1 MENES
6 LKCVMV
12 IDETLPRGII
22 ANTAAV
28 MGITLGK
35 YIPSVVGQ
43 TVTDKGR
50 CEHLGIIEFPVP
62 ILTGNKELIKSL
74 RQKLYGEDYSDILTV
89 DFSDLAQ
96 GCKTY
101 TEYIGKMAN
110 TFETDLTYFGVAI
123 CGNKKK
129 INKLTG
135 NLPLLK

>member
-1 MENES
+1 METEN

-12 IDETLPRGII
+12 IDETLPHGII
-22 ANTAAV
+22 ANTAAI

-35 YIPSVVGQ
+35 HIPSVVGQ
-43 TVTDKGR
+43 TVTDKDGI
-50 CEHLGIIEFPVP
+50 EHLGIIEFPVP
-62 ILTGNKELIKSL
+62 ILTGSKEYIKSL
-74 RQKLYGEDYSDILTV
+74 RQKLYGADFNDIITV

-101 TEYIGKMAN
+101 AEYIGKMAD
-110 TFETDLTYFGVAI
+110 TLESDLTYFGVAI
-123 CGNKKK
+123 CGIKKK

>member
-1 MENES
+1 METEN

-12 IDETLPRGII
+12 IDETLPHGII
-22 ANTAAV
+22 ANTAAI

-35 YIPSVVGQ
+35 HIPSVVGQ
-43 TVTDKGR
+43 TVTDKDGI
-50 CEHLGIIEFPVP
+50 EHLGIIEFPVP
-62 ILTGNKELIKSL
+62 ILTGSKEYIKSL
-74 RQKLYGEDYSDILTV
+74 RQKLYGAYFNDIITV

-101 TEYIGKMAN
+101 TEYIGKMAD
-110 TFETDLTYFGVAI
+110 TLESDLTYFGVAI
-123 CGNKKK
+123 CGIKKK

>member
-1 MENES
+1 MEKEN

-12 IDETLPRGII
+12 IDETLPHGII
-22 ANTAAV
+22 ANTAAI

-35 YIPSVVGQ
+35 QMSSVVGQ
-43 TVTDKGR
+43 TVTDKSGK
-50 CEHLGIIEFPVP
+50 EHLGIIGFPVP
-62 ILTGNKELIKSL
+62 ILAGSKEFIKSL
-74 RQKLYGEDYSDILTV
+74 WQKLNGADFNDIVTV

-101 TEYIGKMAN
+101 TEYIGKMA
-110 TFETDLTYFGVAI
+110 ETCDGDLTYLGVAI

-135 NLPLLK
+135 NLPLLR